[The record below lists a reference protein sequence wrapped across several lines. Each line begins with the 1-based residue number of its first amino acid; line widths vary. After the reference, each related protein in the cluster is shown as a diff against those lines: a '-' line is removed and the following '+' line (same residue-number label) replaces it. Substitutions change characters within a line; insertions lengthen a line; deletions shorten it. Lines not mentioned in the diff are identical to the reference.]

1 MPFSLKSLIA
11 CNMQACAEHKIQKK
25 ELRKMCFPAHI
36 NKDGIVQTVAQHCG
50 NTARIAGNSLRRLG
64 LSDSAYLAGLLHDAG
79 KCTENFREYIEK
91 VSRGED
97 VRRGSVIHTFAA
109 VRFLLKTYH
118 CPPGSEIEARD
129 VTAEILSSAIGGHH
143 GLFDCFDGNG
153 ICGFIHRINKQPED
167 DDRAMEGFFREIS
180 DRSEVDR
187 LFASSIEEIYSKIRL
202 IGSVSEKDDEQLFY
216 LSLLTRLIT
225 SALIDADRSDTASFM
240 NPDEYSEGRCLT
252 PEMLK
257 RVTEHFT
264 SRLSEFE
271 CVTPI
276 QTARSE
282 LSGLCFRAASEPGG
296 VLMLNLPTGAGK
308 TLSGLR
314 YALRHAEA
322 FGKERI
328 FFISPLLSILEQNAL
343 EIRKALG
350 DDTIVLEHHSDIV
363 TGELSGDELNRY
375 ELLCDSWDSPIV
387 ITTLVQFLRTLFSGK
402 MSSVRRFHSLANS
415 IIVIDEVQTVPLKML
430 SLFNSAV
437 NFLSAVCNA
446 TVILCSA
453 TQPYLA
459 AIPHPLAGSGDIIRP
474 DVVKKYAPVFKRN
487 TITYRGKKLL
497 EEIPPLISELL
508 GQYRSVLV
516 VCNKKDQ
523 ASALFDLTENLCD
536 SRYHLSAGMCAAH
549 RKAVLSEMK
558 EMLKPERDDKLL
570 CISTQVIEA
579 GVDISFDAVI
589 RLCAGL
595 DSIVQTA
602 GRCNRNGDGRPD
614 APVWI
619 VDCTDENL
627 SMLKDI
633 HDAKEAVQSL
643 IYFFEK
649 AADRFDSDLSS
660 DKSAEFFYKKLYT
673 AKNKD
678 FFDFVRKGYPS
689 VYSLLA
695 QNEVYT
701 GKDGD
706 KFYMHQAFKTAGE
719 LFEVFEQEQKSVIVP
734 WGDGE
739 AIAGKL
745 LASGE
750 NISEKLFG
758 AAKPYAVSVFSYQFE
773 RLSECG
779 AITSVGDGQ
788 IWVLDKN
795 YYSNNTGIVI
805 PKKGEEI
812 CDTLIL

>member
-1 MPFSLKSLIA
+1 ML
-11 CNMQACAEHKIQKK
+11 
-25 ELRKMCFPAHI
+25 FPAHI
-36 NKDGIVQTVAQHCG
+36 NKDGTVQTVAQHCG

-91 VSRGED
+91 VSHGED

-109 VRFLLKTYH
+109 VRFLLNAYH
-118 CPPGSEIEARD
+118 STSDKEGNPFRN

-167 DDRAMEGFFREIS
+167 DDRAMEGFFREVS

-187 LFASSIEEIYSKIRL
+187 LFASSVEEIHSKIRL
-202 IGSVSEKDDEQLFY
+202 IGSVSEDEQFFY

-240 NPDEYSEGRCLT
+240 NPDEYTEGRSLT

-264 SRLSEFE
+264 LRLSGFE
-271 CVTPI
+271 CVTPL

-282 LSGLCFRAASEPGG
+282 LSELCFRAASEPGG
-296 VLMLNLPTGAGK
+296 VLRLNLPTGAGK

-343 EIRKALG
+343 EIKKALG
-350 DDTIVLEHHSDIV
+350 DDSIVLEHHSDIV
-363 TGELSGDELNRY
+363 TGELSDGELSRY
-375 ELLCDSWDSPIV
+375 ELLCDSWNSPIV

-402 MSSVRRFHSLANS
+402 TASVRRFHSLANS

-437 NFLSAVCNA
+437 NFLSSVCNA
-446 TVILCSA
+446 TVVLCSA

-474 DVVKKYAPVFKRN
+474 DVVKKYAAVFKRN
-487 TITYRGKKLL
+487 TITYKGKKQLD
-497 EEIPPLISELL
+497 EIPLLISELL

-523 ASALFDLTENLCD
+523 ASVLFDLTEELCGG
-536 SRYHLSAGMCAAH
+536 RYHLSAGMCTAH

-595 DSIVQTA
+595 DSIVQAA
-602 GRCNRNGDGRPD
+602 GRCNRNGDGSPD
-614 APVWI
+614 APVLI
-619 VDCTDENL
+619 VDCADENL
-627 SMLKDI
+627 SVLKDI
-633 HDAKEAVQSL
+633 HDAKEATQSL
-643 IYFFEK
+643 IYSFEK
-649 AADRFDSDLSS
+649 SADRFDSDLSS
-660 DKSAEFFYKKLYT
+660 DKSAEFFYKKLYM
-673 AKNKD
+673 AKSKD

-689 VYSLLA
+689 VYSMLA

-706 KFYMHQAFKTAGE
+706 KFLMHQAFKTAGE
-719 LFEVFEQEQKSVIVP
+719 LFEVFDQEQESVIVP

-739 AIAGKL
+739 AIAGEL

-750 NISEKLFG
+750 NISEKLYG

-779 AITSVGDGQ
+779 AITSVGDGH
-788 IWVLDKN
+788 IMVLDKN
-795 YYSNNTGIVI
+795 YYNNNTGIII

>member
-1 MPFSLKSLIA
+1 ML
-11 CNMQACAEHKIQKK
+11 N
-25 ELRKMCFPAHI
+25 
-36 NKDGIVQTVAQHCG
+36 
-50 NTARIAGNSLRRLG
+50 
-64 LSDSAYLAGLLHDAG
+64 
-79 KCTENFREYIEK
+79 
-91 VSRGED
+91 
-97 VRRGSVIHTFAA
+97 
-109 VRFLLKTYH
+109 TYH
-118 CPPGSEIEARD
+118 SEAAEAD
-129 VTAEILSSAIGGHH
+129 PIQNITAEILSSAIGGHH
-143 GLFDCFDGNG
+143 GLFDCFDENMR
-153 ICGFIHRINKQPED
+153 CGFTHRINKQPEYD
-167 DDRAMEGFFREIS
+167 DAAMDAFFKEISGREDVERLFLCAAREIA
-180 DRSEVDR
+180 
-187 LFASSIEEIYSKIRL
+187 LKIQL
-202 IGSVSEKDDEQLFY
+202 IGSVSKSLDESSFY

-225 SALIDADRSDTASFM
+225 SALVDADRSDTASFM
-240 NPDEYSEGRCLT
+240 NPDEYEEGRDLNS
-252 PEMLK
+252 EML
-257 RVTEHFT
+257 RAETENLNSH
-264 SRLSEFE
+264 LSEFA

-276 QTARSE
+276 QAARRGLSE
-282 LSGLCFRAASEPGG
+282 LCFRAASELGG
-296 VLMLNLPTGAGK
+296 VLRLNLPTGAGK

-314 YALRHAEA
+314 FALRHAEV
-322 FGKERI
+322 FGKKRI
-328 FFISPLLSILEQNAL
+328 FFISPLLSILEQNAQA
-343 EIRKALG
+343 IRGALG
-350 DDTIVLEHHSDIV
+350 DDMIILEHHSDIV
-363 TGELSGDELNRY
+363 TGELSDDELSRY

-459 AIPHPLAGSGDIIRP
+459 AIPHSLAGSGDIIRP

-523 ASALFDLTENLCD
+523 ASALFDLTEDLCD

-549 RKAVLSEMK
+549 RKEVISKMK
-558 EMLKPERDDKLL
+558 EMLKPERNDKLL

-579 GVDISFDAVI
+579 GVDISFEAVI

-595 DSIVQTA
+595 DSIVQAA
-602 GRCNRNGDGRPD
+602 GRCNRNGEGSPD
-614 APVWI
+614 APVLI

-633 HDAKEAVQSL
+633 HDAKEATQSL
-643 IYFFEK
+643 IYSFEK
-649 AADRFDSDLSS
+649 TADRFDSDLSS
-660 DKSAEFFYKKLYT
+660 DKSVEFFYKKLYT

-706 KFYMHQAFKTAGE
+706 KFFLHQAFKTAGE

-745 LASGE
+745 LSSGE

-779 AITSVGDGQ
+779 AITSVGDGH
-788 IWVLDKN
+788 IWVLDEN
-795 YYSNNTGIVI
+795 YYSNNTGIII